1 MLEIKFKRLWWACL
15 IAIAASYPL
24 SVMAA
29 NVAAELGMSG
39 LSPPFT
45 PEWMGV
51 WVFSIAGG
59 VSASFV
65 QIEEL
70 DKYLKFSPTVVKIV
84 MGTSGGM
91 AISSAIGTLTDT
103 PLGAI
108 SLFAFI
114 ASIVSALICIGFMV
128 YVGNQKR
135 QNDVYDMARDA
146 ATLRFLGRKSKKED
160 EDEPN

>member
-1 MLEIKFKRLWWACL
+1 MLKIKIARLWWTCL

-65 QIEEL
+65 QIEEI
-70 DKYLKFSPTVVKIV
+70 DKHLKFSPTVVKIV

-103 PLGAI
+103 PLGVI

-135 QNDVYDMARDA
+135 QNDVYDMGRDMV
-146 ATLRFLGRKSKKED
+146 TGRIFGRKPKD
-160 EDEPN
+160 GDDNEPN